1 MFTICLEPRWAAI
14 GMGSKARC
22 AAMGLCPCKRRAKE
36 IARLRPNPKG
46 KRLVGRSAA
55 LQRLRGR
62 GQIVNTFLDGAV
74 LFFQCS

>member
-1 MFTICLEPRWAAI
+1 
-14 GMGSKARC
+14 
-22 AAMGLCPCKRRAKE
+22 MGLCPCKRRAKE